1 MSSVNVNLSHDKFR
15 ILVHGGAWDIPG
27 RLMEAHRAGVRKAW
41 QVAAHALESGAAPL
55 EAVARTLACMEDDP
69 VFDAGRGSFLNED
82 GEVELDASVMRG
94 SDLQAGC
101 VAAIRNF
108 PNPSR
113 IALALLLEGQ
123 NVLLAGSGAERFA
136 RSKGFSPVP
145 ACDLVHPREAEAH
158 KAWIKAGKP
167 DSKVYFS
174 KPPCEAGAAP
184 ERRGTVGCVLGVPVR
199 QGGYALYAGTSTG
212 GVPGKR
218 KGRVGDVPIVGA
230 GIIAD
235 DEGAAVSATG
245 WGEGLLRISAA
256 MLVNERVK
264 LGTPVQEAVE
274 AAVRVLHTR
283 LGGFGGLIAVDKAGR
298 MGAAYSTP
306 DMAFAGHYVR
316 RMSFSSAAPA

>member
-1 MSSVNVNLSHDKFR
+1 MSSLNVNLTHEKYR

-27 RLMEAHRAGVRKAW
+27 RLMEPHKNGVRKAW
-41 QVAAHALESGAAPL
+41 QVAARALDSGVDPL
-55 EAVARTLACMEDDP
+55 EAVVRTLACMEDDP

-113 IALALLLEGQ
+113 IALALLQEGQ
-123 NVLLAGSGAERFA
+123 SVLLAGSGAERFA
-136 RSKGFSPVP
+136 RAKGFCPVP
-145 ACDLVHPREAEAH
+145 AGDLVHPREIEAH

-167 DSKVYFS
+167 DAKVYFS
-174 KPPCEAGAAP
+174 KPPCGAGSAP
-184 ERRGTVGCVLGVPVR
+184 DRRGTVGCVIGVPGR
-199 QGGYALYAGTSTG
+199 GGGYELYAGTSTG

-245 WGEGLLRISAA
+245 WGEGLLRVSAA

-264 LGTPVQEAVE
+264 QGTPVQEAVE
-274 AAVRVLHTR
+274 AAVRTLHAR
-283 LGGFGGLIAVDKAGR
+283 LGGFGGLIAVDKAGV

-306 DMAFAGHYVR
+306 DMAFAGNYVR
-316 RMSFSSAAPA
+316 RLSF

>member
-174 KPPCEAGAAP
+174 KPPYSAP
-184 ERRGTVGCVLGVPVR
+184 
-199 QGGYALYAGTSTG
+199 
-212 GVPGKR
+212 
-218 KGRVGDVPIVGA
+218 
-230 GIIAD
+230 
-235 DEGAAVSATG
+235 VS
-245 WGEGLLRISAA
+245 E
-256 MLVNERVK
+256 
-264 LGTPVQEAVE
+264 
-274 AAVRVLHTR
+274 
-283 LGGFGGLIAVDKAGR
+283 
-298 MGAAYSTP
+298 
-306 DMAFAGHYVR
+306 
-316 RMSFSSAAPA
+316 AAPAGPCRRARAARHRRLRPRSPGAAGRVRALRRHFHRRRAGQEEGASRRRADSRRRHHSRR